1 MVIIARILEK
11 KCVSNAV
18 CVHSEMVDRQLFLI
32 EFGVVGYAFEI
43 ATCLEV
49 SWYQNIRKVIAVYI
63 YIYNIYGFVR

>member
-32 EFGVVGYAFEI
+32 EFGVVGYAF
-43 ATCLEV
+43 
-49 SWYQNIRKVIAVYI
+49 
-63 YIYNIYGFVR
+63 